1 MKVKNPASRSDGV
14 LKPVFAAYLV
24 LLLHLLMIVGMGLVV
39 IFFSGIVAYL
49 SWIFLGGMLVIGASG
64 YLFFRR
70 MRAEGRNLQE
80 MMSRTPFAG
89 QRLEVEFLG
98 GLASVKIG
106 PGGNA
111 GRAGTLP
118 VRPVY
123 QLEDPAVV
131 RVRELSELARLL
143 SDGLISREEFAR
155 LKQEIIGRSHEP
167 VIEPAHETIE
177 ADNGVGDAP

>member
-1 MKVKNPASRSDGV
+1 MKVKKPAGRNDGV

-39 IFFSGIVAYL
+39 LFFSGIVAYL
-49 SWIFLGGMLVIGASG
+49 SWIFLGGILVIGASG

-80 MMSRTPFAG
+80 MMNRSPFAG

-106 PGGNA
+106 SGKNA
-111 GRAGTLP
+111 GRAGALP
-118 VRPVY
+118 VHPVY
-123 QLEDPAVV
+123 QLETPGVM
-131 RVRELSELARLL
+131 RVRELTELARLL
-143 SDGLISREEFAR
+143 SEGLISQAEFAR
-155 LKQEIIGRSHEP
+155 LKQDIIGRSHEP
-167 VIEPAHETIE
+167 VIEPGHETIE
-177 ADNGVGDAP
+177 ADSGVGDAP